1 MFCNIDLL
9 ADKVSNHGEPK
20 EHSNAMRATF
30 SNPDKLNDGVH
41 DARPTNSGRRACWA
55 TAALLR
61 GHECMLCVVL
71 QGQADLHAI
80 QKQSYEKHLLQG
92 GRGGHYHGLKEVHA

>member
-1 MFCNIDLL
+1 
-9 ADKVSNHGEPK
+9 
-20 EHSNAMRATF
+20 MRATF